1 MSKKNTFF
9 SFFILLITFMSVSQW
24 SIIPIGNTVIYW
36 IFCFLTIFLLF
47 HIKKKNFHPSNHKD
61 YLIIFIYLIWMT
73 IGCIRGILIA
83 DGYWEWKQ
91 LITGALALSLPVFA
105 YVFSIPKISHDVLH
119 VWIKYA
125 IPLFFLLF
133 IWIIGTASYQFYL
146 SPIFLIACFLPII
159 PKKWRYMFILLLLL
173 MLFAN
178 LGARSQVLKSFFTLC
193 MSACILF
200 HKFFANKILKLLH
213 WTFYILPIILLFLG
227 ISGQFNIFED
237 LSKNEGKIVER
248 KMVNG
253 QWVEED
259 LSADTRTFIYEEV
272 ISSAIRHNYIWFGRT
287 PARGND
293 SMSFGSY
300 SAENLKTGKY
310 ERHSN
315 EVCHPNIFTWLG
327 LVGVIL
333 YSLIYLKS
341 SYLAVYKSNNIYIKI
356 LGVFIAFRWAY
367 GWVEDF
373 NRFDIMNISLWMM
386 IAMGFSEQFRDMTD
400 RDFKIW
406 IRSIFWK
413 QR

>member
-1 MSKKNTFF
+1 
-9 SFFILLITFMSVSQW
+9 
-24 SIIPIGNTVIYW
+24 
-36 IFCFLTIFLLF
+36 
-47 HIKKKNFHPSNHKD
+47 
-61 YLIIFIYLIWMT
+61 
-73 IGCIRGILIA
+73 
-83 DGYWEWKQ
+83 
-91 LITGALALSLPVFA
+91 
-105 YVFSIPKISHDVLH
+105 
-119 VWIKYA
+119 
-125 IPLFFLLF
+125 
-133 IWIIGTASYQFYL
+133 
-146 SPIFLIACFLPII
+146 
-159 PKKWRYMFILLLLL
+159 
-173 MLFAN
+173 
-178 LGARSQVLKSFFTLC
+178 
-193 MSACILF
+193 
-200 HKFFANKILKLLH
+200 
-213 WTFYILPIILLFLG
+213 
-227 ISGQFNIFED
+227 
-237 LSKNEGKIVER
+237 
-248 KMVNG
+248 MVNG

>member
-1 MSKKNTFF
+1 MLILRQKTFF

-47 HIKKKNFHPSNHKD
+47 HIKKKNFHPSNQKD
-61 YLIIFIYLIWMT
+61 YLIVFVYLIWMT

-91 LITGALALSLPVFA
+91 LITGALALSLPVFT
-105 YVFSIPKISHDVLH
+105 YVFSIPKILHDVLH

-125 IPLFFLLF
+125 IPLFFLVF
-133 IWIIGTASYQFYL
+133 IWIIGTESYQFYL
-146 SPIFLIACFLPII
+146 GPIFLIVCFLPII
-159 PKKWRYMFILLLLL
+159 PKKWRYIFILLLLL

-178 LGARSQVLKSFFTLC
+178 WGARSQVIKSFFTLC

-200 HKFFANKILKLLH
+200 HKFFTNKILKFLH

-237 LSKNEGKIVER
+237 LSKNEGKAVER

-272 ISSAIRHNYIWFGRT
+272 IGSAIRHNYIWFGRT

-386 IAMGFSEQFRDMTD
+386 IAMGFSEQFRNMTD
-400 RDFKIW
+400 QDFKVW
-406 IRSIFWK
+406 IRSIF
-413 QR
+413 